1 MSDRVNAVD
10 ICIPPALAGDVL
22 QMAEDNFHPA
32 WGKGRQKGKYFI
44 LSTDSLDD
52 LSEIADFAR
61 VNLEE
66 PELPL
71 SKTNRAACQA
81 LLDRTHRYAVLE
93 PLGEIHCL
101 AVQWRDVPLKGSRG
115 SRIANELRQA
125 SSGLHWFKA
134 PRLS

>member
-1 MSDRVNAVD
+1 MSDRGRAVD

-32 WGKGRQKGKYFI
+32 RGKAGRKVSI
-44 LSTDSLDD
+44 SSLSTDSLDD

-66 PELPL
+66 PVELPL
-71 SKTNRAACQA
+71 SKTKRAACQA

-134 PRLS
+134 P